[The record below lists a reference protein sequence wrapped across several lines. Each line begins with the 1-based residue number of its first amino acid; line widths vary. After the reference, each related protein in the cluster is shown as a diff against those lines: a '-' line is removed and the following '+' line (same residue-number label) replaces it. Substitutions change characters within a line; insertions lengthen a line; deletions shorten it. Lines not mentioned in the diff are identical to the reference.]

1 MMKKWKKMMATVCA
15 LSMLAIMPGGVALAD
30 EQQDDDFIVS
40 IAEDPKLE
48 ADDAE
53 KIDNASASVEESA
66 ELVDEPAL
74 IEEDI
79 SGFADESVSAEEPLA
94 QDAHEENVGAGGIE
108 VGWNVMAAVNTSTG
122 AVVLTADS
130 TDGGLL
136 DEDWIE
142 NLGINK
148 GKITSI
154 KAAAS
159 SGTIYF
165 PEYSWPLFQDC
176 ARLKTIDFTHF
187 DTSRMRSMSMMFYG
201 CRSLT
206 SINFSGFDTSN
217 VTDMGSMF
225 SDCVSL
231 TKLDLRSFDTSNVE
245 YMYSMFS
252 NCSSLKSLNIT
263 NFDTSNV
270 TGMSSMFS
278 GCKSLTSLNVRRF
291 DTSNVSSMSN
301 MFSGCKSLTS
311 LDVSNF
317 DTSSVNDMGYM
328 FSDCIKLT
336 SLDVSNF
343 DTSVVKYFWGMFSGC
358 SNLITLDLRSFDTTI
373 AASIS
378 GMFYDCKS
386 LITLDLSSF
395 TISKSLND
403 PYLFSYWDSN
413 LCLLKT
419 PKKNSCSI
427 DLPATMYDSSGKA
440 YSKMPI
446 LSKSITLTRKGGKF
460 ADVKD
465 PTHPYYKAIY
475 WAAGAGITKGYSNGT
490 FGINKSC
497 TRGEMMMFLWRF
509 AGKPTPKTVSK
520 SPFKDVPKNHAFYK
534 AILWGAQNGITKGY
548 SDGTFGVNRNVTRG
562 ACMMFLWRLKGQPKP
577 TTVWKSPF
585 KDVPKTHAYYKA
597 ILWGAQKKITTGYT
611 SGAKKGTFGINEN
624 CTRGQIVTFLY
635 RAK

>member
-1 MMKKWKKMMATVCA
+1 MMKKWIKMIVAVCT
-15 LSMLAIMPGGVALAD
+15 LSMLAIMPRGVLLAD
-30 EQQDDDFIVS
+30 ELQEDEIIVS
-40 IAEDPKLE
+40 IAEDLKQE
-48 ADDAE
+48 AGDAE
-53 KIDNASASVEESA
+53 QFDNASVSVEETA
-66 ELVDEPAL
+66 EPVDEIAL
-74 IEEDI
+74 VEEDI
-79 SGFADESVSAEEPLA
+79 SEITDESSFVVESFP
-94 QDAHEENVGAGGIE
+94 QDAHEEGVGAGGIV
-108 VGWNVMAAVNTSTG
+108 VGSNVTATVNTSTG
-122 AVVLTADS
+122 AVVLTADAIY
-130 TDGGLL
+130 GGTLY
-136 DEDWIE
+136 DDWIE
-142 NLGINK
+142 RLGINK
-148 GKITSI
+148 SKITSI
-154 KAAAS
+154 KAATT

-187 DTSRMRSMSMMFYG
+187 DTSRMRSMGSMFSG
-201 CRSLT
+201 CRNLT
-206 SINFSGFDTSN
+206 TLDLSGFDTSN

-225 SDCVSL
+225 YDCTSL

-245 YMYSMFS
+245 YMYGMFS
-252 NCSSLKSLNIT
+252 NCSSLQSLNIT
-263 NFDTSNV
+263 SFDTSNV
-270 TGMSSMFS
+270 TGMSSMFF
-278 GCKSLTSLNVRRF
+278 GCKSLTSLNVRHF
-291 DTSNVSSMSN
+291 NTANVSSMSN

-317 DTSSVNDMGYM
+317 DTSNVNDMGYM

-336 SLDVSNF
+336 SIDVSNF

-373 AASIS
+373 ATSIS
-378 GMFYDCKS
+378 GMFYECKS
-386 LITLDLSSF
+386 LVTLDLSSF

-460 ADVKD
+460 TDVKD
-465 PTHPYYKAIY
+465 PTHPYYRAIY
-475 WAAGAGITKGYSNGT
+475 WAAGAGITKGYSDGT
-490 FGINKSC
+490 FGIDKSC

-520 SPFKDVPKNHAFYK
+520 SPFKDVPKDHTFYK

-548 SDGTFGVNRNVTRG
+548 SDGTFGINRNVTRG
-562 ACMMFLWRLKGQPKP
+562 ACMMFLWRLKGQPNPTNVSKP
-577 TTVWKSPF
+577 PF
-585 KDVPKTHAYYKA
+585 KDVPKTHSYYKA
-597 ILWGAQKKITTGYT
+597 ILWGSQKKITNGYT